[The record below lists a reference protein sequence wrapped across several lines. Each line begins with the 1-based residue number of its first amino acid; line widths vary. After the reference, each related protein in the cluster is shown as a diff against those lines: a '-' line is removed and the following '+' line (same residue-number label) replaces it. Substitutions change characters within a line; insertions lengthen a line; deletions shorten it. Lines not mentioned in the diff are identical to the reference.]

1 MPDFNAALIPPS
13 LKALPIWLLHHPG
26 MLRASAVDFGRAHSA
41 YLLQRGAVG
50 MAIQPGEVAGTDTA
64 IIVFRPS
71 GSAPSDGWPCYVER
85 ADDGGLIAFARCTA
99 ADFRRLNGVVL
110 SGVAPITG
118 RRCAD
123 AAQEAPVLSPAELAT
138 LGILPTQGGGDLPG
152 GSSGPL
158 PPPFQARSGAAAGDI
173 DAPAPD
179 DDDDPAGSIALSS
192 LADEAIWVAWRA
204 EAREDGKP
212 PTKLPYCA
220 PGRKAETDDPSTWI
234 PHDRAVR
241 VAETIANDLGGGIGI
256 ILGQQGNLW
265 LAGVDL
271 DTCRDPTT
279 GQIAPWAQTV
289 LDRLDTY
296 SEVSPSGLGVK
307 AYLLIEPDDIAPLRT
322 IMGTQ
327 HGRQFKRANGATA
340 HPPAIELYIS
350 HRYFAVTWQA
360 MDGLPDELR
369 LVPLDDLRWLI
380 EEIGP
385 AFAGKSAGQGKGGG
399 DNSRS
404 GIAFKL
410 AAKLRREGRSFEEM
424 CAALRADPTT
434 ADWAR
439 EKGDAAGGRELKRL
453 WDNVPEQ
460 EQEPWPEPVDIL
472 ADQDP
477 GAAPIL
483 TERHVPAALWPFV
496 ADSAER
502 MGVATSTVAL
512 CAIVACA
519 AAISEEWKLQPKRH
533 DYTWTERACLWGATI
548 GLPSIMKS
556 PVIAITTAPID
567 SLEIAARERWNEEM
581 AAYRLALAEWKAAD
595 KPDPEPMPPRCAR
608 YMVESTT
615 VEALQEV
622 LRDDK
627 DGKFFAPLGKVL
639 CKQDELAEFLAGM
652 DRYSTGKGGSDRG
665 AYLRLYNGG
674 RYSIDRIGRGS
685 FAAKSWSGCILGGC
699 QPDPIQQIA
708 SNATDDGLLQRLMFD
723 VPAPRGPGQD
733 RAPNHA
739 AIETYRSLFPAL
751 AALRPAR
758 NGEGDRVAHVVLH
771 ADAHAS
777 RESIDATARAMSL
790 WPDAS
795 PQLQSA
801 FGKWSGL
808 FARLCL
814 VFHLV
819 EVAAARAQGE
829 RGPPTDT
836 ISPETAARVR
846 CYMREIL
853 APMLLRADSIMF
865 ASNQTAH
872 AAWIA
877 SYIIANGRTRI
888 AARDIVQS
896 YRPLRAPEQRE
907 TLESTMDSLCTFGW
921 LRPEPPR
928 GGSVRPTAWR
938 VNLDVHIRFAERAEA
953 ERSRRE
959 AVKAD
964 IAAHVAEIRG
974 KR

>member
-1 MPDFNAALIPPS
+1 M
-13 LKALPIWLLHHPG
+13 
-26 MLRASAVDFGRAHSA
+26 
-41 YLLQRGAVG
+41 
-50 MAIQPGEVAGTDTA
+50 
-64 IIVFRPS
+64 
-71 GSAPSDGWPCYVER
+71 
-85 ADDGGLIAFARCTA
+85 
-99 ADFRRLNGVVL
+99 
-110 SGVAPITG
+110 
-118 RRCAD
+118 
-123 AAQEAPVLSPAELAT
+123 
-138 LGILPTQGGGDLPG
+138 
-152 GSSGPL
+152 
-158 PPPFQARSGAAAGDI
+158 
-173 DAPAPD
+173 
-179 DDDDPAGSIALSS
+179 IALSS
-192 LADEAIWVAWRA
+192 LVDEALWVAWRT
-204 EAREDGKP
+204 EPRSDGKP

-220 PGRKAETDDPSTWI
+220 PGRKAETNDPSTWML
-234 PHDRAVR
+234 HDRAVR

-256 ILGQQGNLW
+256 VLGQQGNLW

-307 AYLLIEPDDIAPLRT
+307 AYLLIDPADIAPLRA

-327 HGRQFKRANGATA
+327 HGRQFKQANGAA

-360 MDGLPDELR
+360 MDGPDELR

-385 AFAGKSAGQGKGGG
+385 AFAGRTESGAHDGFDDTILTRLNRAATRDRAIEAALRNAATMKGG
-399 DNSRS
+399 SRS
-404 GIAFKL
+404 EGPLGLGAALRRAGWSFPDMKAALLACPATCDWANEKL
-410 AAKLRREGRSFEEM
+410 AAEGDRQFERIWAKANEERSQDE
-424 CAALRADPTT
+424 AAH
-434 ADWAR
+434 
-439 EKGDAAGGRELKRL
+439 
-453 WDNVPEQ
+453 V
-460 EQEPWPEPVDIL
+460 WPEPVDIL

-483 TERHVPAALWPFV
+483 TARHIPDALWPFV
-496 ADSAER
+496 KDSSER

-533 DYTWTERACLWGATI
+533 DYTWTERACLWGAPI

-567 SLEIAARERWNEEM
+567 SLEIAAREQWNEEM
-581 AAYRLALAEWKAAD
+581 AAYRLAVAEWKAAD

-608 YMVESTT
+608 YLVESAT

-699 QPDPIQQIA
+699 QPEPVQQIA
-708 SNATDDGLLQRLMFD
+708 RLATDDGLLQRFLFD

-758 NGEGDRVAHVVLH
+758 NRDGERVAHIVLH
-771 ADAHAS
+771 ADAHTS
-777 RESIDATARAMSL
+777 RESIDATAHAMSL

-801 FGKWSGL
+801 FGKWSGT

-819 EVAAARAQGE
+819 EVAAARVRGD

-836 ISPETAARVR
+836 VSTETATRVR

-888 AARDIVQS
+888 AARDVVQS

-907 TLESTMDSLCTFGW
+907 TLDNTMDSLCTFGW

-928 GGSVRPTAWR
+928 GGAVRPTAWN
-938 VNLDVHIRFAERAEA
+938 VNPAVHIRFAERAEA
-953 ERSRRE
+953 ERSRRD